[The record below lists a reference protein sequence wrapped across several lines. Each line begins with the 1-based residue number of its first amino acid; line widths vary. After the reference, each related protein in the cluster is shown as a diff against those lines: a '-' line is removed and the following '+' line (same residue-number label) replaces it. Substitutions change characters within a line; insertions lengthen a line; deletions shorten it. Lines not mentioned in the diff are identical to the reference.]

1 MSHRCLA
8 AIVAAVL
15 FAPADGRAQQAP
27 TAENSLPTGA
37 HVRFWSH
44 DVAGAGWLEGT
55 VIRFFPNGGGE
66 CLGIHSN
73 ALTGFNSIQR
83 IDSLV
88 VSDNA
93 TPPHW
98 RKLPVAPLRAREKG
112 CVAQPLHK

>member
-1 MSHRCLA
+1 MIAVMLFLA
-8 AIVAAVL
+8 GFAA
-15 FAPADGRAQQAP
+15 AHQAP
-27 TAENSLPTGA
+27 TVDHPLPTGA

-44 DVAGAGWLEGT
+44 DVASAGWLEGT
-55 VIRFFPNGGGE
+55 IIRFFPGGGGE

-73 ALTGFNSIQR
+73 ALSGFNSIQR
-83 IDSLV
+83 IDSLM

-98 RKLPVAPLRAREKG
+98 RKVAVAPLRAREKG

>member
-1 MSHRCLA
+1 MSGDPRERVDRVQLDSAHQ
-8 AIVAAVL
+8 I
-15 FAPADGRAQQAP
+15 
-27 TAENSLPTGA
+27 A

-44 DVAGAGWLEGT
+44 DFAASGWLDGT
-55 VIRFFPNGGGE
+55 VIRFFPNGGCD
-66 CLGIHSN
+66 CLRIHAS

-98 RKLPVAPLRAREKG
+98 RKVAVAPLRAHEKG
-112 CVAQPLHK
+112 CVAQPLHR